1 MDSGCCFILQC
12 GVDVLHRVYTVA
24 DLRRRPEGAMPP
36 LREETAINKAP
47 KLLL

>member
-1 MDSGCCFILQC
+1 MEIFLRV
-12 GVDVLHRVYTVA
+12 GVKHPPPWLIGLKSVA
-24 DLRRRPEGAMPP
+24 DLRRRPKGAMPP